1 LKIRAL
7 VKKDYG
13 RVIEIALMLGHKPD
27 MSGWFT
33 KDAHDKHI
41 PFDIRVHKG
50 FVAEDGANIVGFI
63 TYSSYDFPPRTPYIS
78 WIAVDPEYHRQ
89 GVGSKLVANVEK
101 EILSTGVKELYVETP
116 TKEEGIGSDYEKT
129 YKFYEGAGFQIHRI
143 KKRDSPDN
151 NCDCDMA
158 ILRKVLG

>member
-1 LKIRAL
+1 MKLRSL
-7 VKKDYG
+7 SNKDYVQVIDLGKRLAHTKDG
-13 RVIEIALMLGHKPD
+13 R
-27 MSGWFT
+27 GWFT
-33 KDAHDKHI
+33 KDAHDRHI

-63 TYSSYDFPPRTPYIS
+63 TYSSYGSPPMTPYIS
-78 WIAVDPEYHRQ
+78 WIAVDPGYHRQ
-89 GVGSKLVANVEK
+89 GVGSKLVATVEK